1 MYAEKVGGGTAVS
14 ELPRSRVHIHPH
26 RIHVMHWNWDNC
38 NVCGQQQC
46 MIEPISVHTHAHKA
60 SHLRQVSHSLAY
72 GQALIV
78 DGTSTPGGQ
87 TIANIHTPAMR
98 HACMWATTMYARTY
112 RSSPSSLLSRS
123 RHRGFLGNGLTDPNW
138 TGGAKLGAGK
148 KDGGIAL
155 DSGGAALEPDAV
167 DPPICESLLPRL
179 NVTERLPSR
188 RTTSRSVSRMY
199 SLISRYLLHSLGLPR
214 SLSLSLPLPLALSLF
229 LSFTHYIFSRPHFPS
244 HSRSRTSNSHVHAN
258 RCTNDMQLNRA
269 HRMLGGWVLVSG
281 LYTHGREHTH
291 VCIM

>member
-1 MYAEKVGGGTAVS
+1 MSGARRSTSY
-14 ELPRSRVHIHPH
+14 PRSRVHIHPH

-112 RSSPSSLLSRS
+112 RSSPSLLSRS
-123 RHRGFLGNGLTDPNW
+123 RHRGFLGTGLTDPNW

-155 DSGGAALEPDAV
+155 DSGAAVLEPDAA

-199 SLISRYLLHSLGLPR
+199 SLISRYLLHSLDLPR
-214 SLSLSLPLPLALSLF
+214 SLSLF
-229 LSFTHYIFSRPHFPS
+229 LSFTHYIFSRPHSPCHSLS
-244 HSRSRTSNSHVHAN
+244 HTSSSHAN
-258 RCTNDMQLNRA
+258 
-269 HRMLGGWVLVSG
+269 
-281 LYTHGREHTH
+281 E
-291 VCIM
+291 